1 MIARKTKPQYSGS
14 QHSGTEERPRP
25 RRFGSFGPNSI
36 RLDIAHLIYVVTLI
50 STIFLV
56 YLIDQ
61 RSTQILV
68 RELDA
73 VYRKN
78 QQIEQLIQTREA
90 QERHLV
96 TYLGTRN
103 SRSLEDYYLAT
114 DRFRAQVQELKSNQD
129 HDEIAEIE
137 DMIVLLTPSYLKH
150 SDDSVQAK
158 RGRNAALYRE
168 HYEAAAAEGETIDHF
183 LSLLNDRV
191 FRQNSQSAAR
201 LSEAIRLLDRNTI
214 MIILIA
220 AAISLLLSYLMTRS
234 VTEPIRSLTSAAKT
248 LAAGDEHA
256 KVPVFESI
264 EELKN
269 VSLAFN
275 TMVDDLRT
283 TKEARLTEARQAE
296 EARENAR
303 LMRNRLTDAQLKY
316 LQAQIDPHFL
326 YNILNA
332 GVQLALLEDAP
343 KTSTYLLHTARFF
356 RHNLRA
362 REETSAIAQE
372 LELVDHYIYIM
383 NVRFGGQISY
393 TKALEV
399 PHEMLEVEMPTM
411 ILQPIVENALV
422 HAFAAEELRP
432 EITVRLF
439 TEDEELRL
447 SITDNGSGMSDE
459 TIRAIFTRADDK
471 HPSITQGGGVGLDNV
486 ISRLRLYR
494 KQRDILQIESTL
506 GEGTCVTLILRS
518 PGDEPF
524 SNFFDESPAEAFS
537 ESIESSTDESS
548 IRTFDGLTDS
558 LSKTAAN
565 ENTDNYSDEF
575 TAELIAEPTVELIAE
590 PTDELTAEL
599 IAEPTSEPTSELR
612 KRSLDRLNDST
623 TRDYP
628 EQAANGEPRS
638 DERNLP

>member
-1 MIARKTKPQYSGS
+1 MIARKLTPQETG
-14 QHSGTEERPRP
+14 EREHLKSH
-25 RRFGSFGPNSI
+25 RFSILRKNSI
-36 RLDIAHLIYVVTLI
+36 RLDIAHLVYVVTLI

-56 YLIDQ
+56 YLIGQ
-61 RSTQILV
+61 RSTQTLV

-73 VYRKN
+73 VYLRN
-78 QQIEQLIQTREA
+78 QQIEELIQTREA
-90 QERHLV
+90 QERNLV

-114 DRFRAQVQELKSNQD
+114 DRFTTQVEGLTSPQEND
-129 HDEIAEIE
+129 DIAELE
-137 DMIVLLTPSYLKH
+137 TMIVRLTPSYL
-150 SDDSVQAK
+150 SQSEAAVQAK
-158 RGRNAALYRE
+158 RGRNAALYRT
-168 HYEAAAAEGETIDHF
+168 HYEAATAEGATIDQF
-183 LSLLNDRV
+183 LNLLNDRV
-191 FRQNSQSAAR
+191 FRQNTQNAAR

-214 MIILIA
+214 WITVVA
-220 AAISLLLSYLMTRS
+220 AGISLLLSYLMSRS
-234 VTEPIRSLTSAAKT
+234 VTEPIQALTEAAKT

-256 KVPVFESI
+256 KARVFESI

-283 TKEARLTEARQAE
+283 TREARLNEAQRAE

-383 NVRFGGQISY
+383 NVRFGGQIVY
-393 TKALEV
+393 AKALEV
-399 PHEMLEVEMPTM
+399 PPQMLDVEMPTM

-422 HAFAAEELRP
+422 HAFAAEETKP
-432 EITVRLF
+432 EITVRLYL
-439 TEDEELRL
+439 EGEELRL
-447 SITDNGSGMSDE
+447 SIADNGSGMSDE
-459 TIRAIFTRADDK
+459 TIQKIFARADDK
-471 HPSITQGGGVGLDNV
+471 HPSLTQRGGVGLDNV

-494 KQRDILQIESTL
+494 KQRDILQIESVV
-506 GEGTCVTLILRS
+506 GEGTCVTLLLGK
-518 PGDEPF
+518 PEDAPF
-524 SNFFDESPAEAFS
+524 SDFFATNGGDIVTAGSHNEKPPDPAAV
-537 ESIESSTDESS
+537 
-548 IRTFDGLTDS
+548 
-558 LSKTAAN
+558 A
-565 ENTDNYSDEF
+565 
-575 TAELIAEPTVELIAE
+575 IAEDFAE
-590 PTDELTAEL
+590 ETSAMKGSGHDDE
-599 IAEPTSEPTSELR
+599 
-612 KRSLDRLNDST
+612 DS
-623 TRDYP
+623 
-628 EQAANGEPRS
+628 PR
-638 DERNLP
+638 